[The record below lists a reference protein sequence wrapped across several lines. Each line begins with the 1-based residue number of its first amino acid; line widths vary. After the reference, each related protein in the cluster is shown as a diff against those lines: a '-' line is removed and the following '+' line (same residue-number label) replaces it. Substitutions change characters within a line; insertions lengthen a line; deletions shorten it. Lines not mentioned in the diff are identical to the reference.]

1 MTIHFDIKLLCMTSN
16 LVKPR
21 ANPANLKRAGMG
33 RPKGVPNKATK
44 ALQEMILGALDQAKG
59 GLKIKIFWI

>member
-1 MTIHFDIKLLCMTSN
+1 MTSN

-21 ANPANLKRAGMG
+21 GNSANLKRAGMG

-44 ALQEMILGALDQAKG
+44 ALKEMILGVLE
-59 GLKIKIFWI
+59 